1 MERHKKR
8 FKTLIYLILKR
19 SNNFS
24 NAVDRVPETR
34 PQRLVAG
41 IENLRSRILHRVLKK
56 ETIKVER
63 IVEIEASR
71 NMKVV
76 EDHGKNSWCIK
87 KNKSKSSENFFFN
100 RSPKS
105 ISGKTRERR
114 DSSSSDSSG
123 SDNKLVLNK
132 DLLEKLE
139 NERQRALGERKK
151 WKEQVSNT
159 FIVHLYEL
167 N

>member
-1 MERHKKR
+1 M
-8 FKTLIYLILKR
+8 
-19 SNNFS
+19 
-24 NAVDRVPETR
+24 
-34 PQRLVAG
+34 
-41 IENLRSRILHRVLKK
+41 LKK
-56 ETIKVER
+56 GTIIVER

-87 KNKSKSSENFFFN
+87 KNKSKSSEIFFY

-105 ISGKTRERR
+105 ISAKTRERR

-159 FIVHLYEL
+159 FIVHLCKLY
-167 N
+167 